1 VVLGAILALALA
13 GAGCGGD
20 EPRRADGGSEPKA
33 ALKGSPAP
41 LRELHSQASAILEGG
56 PAAFRGQIEAL
67 EGYPIVVNKWASWCG
82 PCRLE
87 FPFFQRLSRKL
98 GKRIAFLGVDSL
110 DSEQEA
116 KEFLEKFPVPYPSFF
131 DPKGKVATV
140 FRGHRVFPASAF
152 YDSKGELVFTKQGPY
167 DTQAALA
174 KDIRRYAR

>member
-1 VVLGAILALALA
+1 VLVAILALALA
-13 GAGCGGD
+13 GTGCGED
-20 EPRRADGGSEPKA
+20 APRSAVERSELDA

-41 LRELHSQASAILEGG
+41 LRKLHSRGNAILDGG
-56 PAAFRGQIEAL
+56 PPAFRRQIQAL

-87 FPFFQRLSRKL
+87 FPFFQRRARKH

-110 DSEQEA
+110 DSRQDA
-116 KEFLEKFPVPYPSFF
+116 KKFLEQFPVPYPSFF
-131 DPKGKVATV
+131 DPKGKVAAV

-167 DTQAALA
+167 DTEAALA